1 MNYVGITEPSMR
13 RLLEYPFNCTEG
25 VSYNQIR
32 SQLHQHHLLKILSFC
47 HCKVFGFFVKNQVSI
62 GVWVYFWVFESIQ
75 LINLSVGIEYQYHA
89 VSITIAL

>member
-1 MNYVGITEPSMR
+1 
-13 RLLEYPFNCTEG
+13 
-25 VSYNQIR
+25 
-32 SQLHQHHLLKILSFC
+32 
-47 HCKVFGFFVKNQVSI
+47 VSI